1 MDLERERRRR
11 CEAHGHRMAEATRAI
26 ADWCENLAM
35 MATYL
40 ELAAKWMQMAKQ
52 SPPVSAHET
61 H

>member
-1 MDLERERRRR
+1 MLVIVQVPTEK
-11 CEAHGHRMAEATRAI
+11 MIMQVVKATRAI